1 MNVKGNKFCKMLK
14 VFNKDQR
21 KDNNKL
27 KVQMKDTKKLE
38 NKRAYTIGFLKVL
51 IKNKC
56 HFWNKGRKN

>member
-1 MNVKGNKFCKMLK
+1 MLK

-27 KVQMKDTKKLE
+27 KVQMKDINRLG
-38 NKRAYTIGFLKVL
+38 NKRVYIIDFLKVI

-56 HFWNKGRKN
+56 HFWSKERRN

>member
-1 MNVKGNKFCKMLK
+1 LNVKENKFCKMLK

-27 KVQMKDTKKLE
+27 KVQMKDINKSE
-38 NKRAYTIGFLKVL
+38 NKRAYIIGFLKAL

>member
-1 MNVKGNKFCKMLK
+1 MLK

-27 KVQMKDTKKLE
+27 KVQMKDINKSK
-38 NKRAYTIGFLKVL
+38 NKRVYIIDFPKAL